1 MIRRP
6 PRSTRTDT
14 LFPCTTLFRSLT
26 RKRKLGSRGVEN
38 RAKALEAALRYLPS
52 FKASLTRCRIAA
64 ASATSCGLRSKP
76 WGNCQRNRYSLARI
90 EWDADRTR
98 CRLRTQSAE
107 RVSETRWE
115 ERRVGKECVRTFRS
129 RYSRDPEKKKTNT

>member
-52 FKASLTRCRIAA
+52 FKASLTRCRISA

-76 WGNCQRNRYSLARI
+76 SGNCQRHRYSLARI
-90 EWDADRTR
+90 EWDEER
-98 CRLRTQSAE
+98 CRRRFRTPTPGRVAE
-107 RVSETRWE
+107 PKNGRAAGR
-115 ERRVGKECVRTFRS
+115 ERESK
-129 RYSRDPEKKKTNT
+129 

>member
-52 FKASLTRCRIAA
+52 FKASLTRCRISA

-76 WGNCQRNRYSLARI
+76 SGNCQRHRYSLARI
-90 EWDADRTR
+90 EWDEDRCR

-107 RVSETRWE
+107 RVSEQRVPDSNSQSRRSE
-115 ERRVGKECVRTFRS
+115 ERRVGKGWDRTGRH
-129 RYSRDPEKKKTNT
+129 R